1 MYRHLFLEGPIQT
14 GKSTLLRRLLAP
26 YKDQIGG
33 FASQRML
40 NDDGRTIGYRIG
52 PAESTPL
59 TIPFIEGCEL
69 PGIFRII
76 HEDGTS
82 EKFPE
87 IFDSYGIR
95 LLDAAREKKLILLD
109 EIGGAELLNTKF
121 RETLYDV
128 LPGDIPCIGVIKLKS
143 KASFMSKT
151 AGYSNTVIEYNLQL
165 RDKLITEYGGRI
177 LSFKRDDADLK
188 KETEDFICGIFTTE
202 R

>member
-95 LLDAAREKKLILLD
+95 LLDAARE
-109 EIGGAELLNTKF
+109 
-121 RETLYDV
+121 R
-128 LPGDIPCIGVIKLKS
+128 S
-143 KASFMSKT
+143 
-151 AGYSNTVIEYNLQL
+151 
-165 RDKLITEYGGRI
+165 
-177 LSFKRDDADLK
+177 
-188 KETEDFICGIFTTE
+188 
-202 R
+202 